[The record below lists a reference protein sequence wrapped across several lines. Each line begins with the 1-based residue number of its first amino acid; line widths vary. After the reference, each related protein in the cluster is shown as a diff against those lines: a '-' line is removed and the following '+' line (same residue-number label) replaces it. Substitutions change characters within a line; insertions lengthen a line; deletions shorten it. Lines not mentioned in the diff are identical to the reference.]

1 MNHAVRSAAG
11 ARPDAHETLVFVGHG
26 SRDPRSAQALRRL
39 TAAVAAR
46 TNATDAVDAMDVRV
60 RLAFLELS
68 EPLLE
73 DVLETVSGPV
83 RIVPLL
89 LGSAFHARVDL
100 PGRLAAVADARP
112 DLELSVAG
120 VLGPHPLLDAA
131 VAARARDL
139 LAGGCD
145 GLVVLGTGSSHESAN
160 AEVDALAD
168 RLGLVLDVP
177 IVAGFVTRGRTQ
189 AEAVAQLR
197 ASGATRIGLVPWF
210 LAPGLLLDSGLA
222 TARELGLA
230 VATVGASGPDRD
242 TPDARGAQEAV
253 TLADDEGLARLVLR
267 RAGEPATPIDATD
280 AADADA
286 VAAAPAVPGEAQGV
300 DDAVRRVLIAA

>member
-1 MNHAVRSAAG
+1 MIERHTATPAAG
-11 ARPDAHETLVFVGHG
+11 ALPEGHETLVLVGHG

-39 TAAVAAR
+39 TASVAAQ
-46 TNATDAVDAMDVRV
+46 TDAAGAMDVRV

-280 AADADA
+280 ADA

-300 DDAVRRVLIAA
+300 DDAVRRVLTAA